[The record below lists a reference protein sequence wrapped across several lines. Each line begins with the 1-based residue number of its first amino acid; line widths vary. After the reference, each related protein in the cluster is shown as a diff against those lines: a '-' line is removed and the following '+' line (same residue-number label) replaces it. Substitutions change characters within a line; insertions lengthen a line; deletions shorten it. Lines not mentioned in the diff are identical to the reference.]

1 MHKHEVFGISVF
13 FNIVCPSPQF
23 EIQITQSTHKCTEY
37 SVSLSKSYISLL
49 KFYKGNPFQ
58 KFLKEVQKFSIKLAV
73 L

>member
-1 MHKHEVFGISVF
+1 MKFSEFLF

-23 EIQITQSTHKCTEY
+23 EIQITQPTNKCTEY
-37 SVSLSKSYISLL
+37 SVSLSKSYVSLL

-58 KFLKEVQKFSIKLAV
+58 KFLKEVKKFSIKLAV